1 MNGSPT
7 HLALFAL
14 IVSLVTTVGIGV
26 GGPAYLRRI
35 RLERPAIG
43 TFNPRDICVLFV
55 LLATLPVFYLH
66 LPQWLLTSFL
76 GLTFVSSLSI
86 GLRPLLRPVTLW
98 LTVGGLIGLNLWMGR
113 TLLGTV
119 LGWQLFWIEN
129 SVIVLLAAISVTN
142 LYVQGGMKLKY
153 VAGFATALAI
163 YDLFFTRFLPITNQ
177 LVEKLLGYPL
187 NPSMGFRWGFDN
199 AAVGIGDLL
208 VYGLYILAALKAYGR
223 PGLRLGLVLVTL
235 FGAVLPSLVP
245 LVINFVDART
255 DVLVPAQAWFGPPA
269 LLGYLYLRHRY
280 GRERTV
286 EEFLVSTDFV
296 GRRPYPT
303 VPVPPPR
310 PVPART
316 GAPARPA
323 PAPVGTAAP
332 TPAPV
337 PVAATADGAP
347 VAAG

>member
-1 MNGSPT
+1 MLTGDPT

-14 IVSLVTTVGIGV
+14 VVSLATTVGIGV
-26 GGPAYLRRI
+26 GGPWYLRRVK
-35 RLERPAIG
+35 LERPAIG

-86 GLRPLLRPVTLW
+86 GLRPLLRPLALW
-98 LTVGGLIGLNLWMGR
+98 FTVGGLIGLNIWMGQN
-113 TLLGTV
+113 LLGTV
-119 LGWQLFWIEN
+119 LGWQLFWLEN
-129 SVIVLLAAISVTN
+129 STIVLLAAISVTN

-153 VAGFATALAI
+153 VAAFSGALAI
-163 YDLFFTRFLPITNQ
+163 YDVFFTRFLPLTNQ

-187 NPSMGFRWGFDN
+187 NPSMGFRLGYDN

-208 VYGLYILAALKAYGR
+208 VYGLFILAAYKAYGKV
-223 PGLRLGLVLVTL
+223 GLRVGLVLVTL

-269 LLGYLYLRHRY
+269 VLAYLWLRHRY

-286 EEFLVSTDFV
+286 QEFLDSPDFI
-296 GRRPYPT
+296 GRTPKAVT
-303 VPVPPPR
+303 V
-310 PVPART
+310 
-316 GAPARPA
+316 PA
-323 PAPVGTAAP
+323 PAPVAPPVAVPVPAAEP
-332 TPAPV
+332 VGTPA
-337 PVAATADGAP
+337 TAP
-347 VAAG
+347 AG